1 MWEKVRLGDVCE
13 IFGGST
19 PSTKESDFWNGDI
32 LWLSPSDLP
41 EVGEISI
48 VSNTERKITNTAIA
62 KTKLK
67 VLPKGSVV
75 FSSRASIGKIG
86 ITANVLTTNQGFV
99 NFVCGERVLNRYLAY
114 CLKSSIPAIKK
125 LGNSTTFLEVSR
137 NSIRDFKI
145 PLPPLPVQQRIA
157 DMLDKAD
164 ALRRKDQELLKKYDE
179 LAQAIFI
186 EMFSDPVKNEKGWEV
201 KSLGELCT
209 KIGSGATPR
218 GGKEAYKDEGISLIR
233 SLNIHNNEFKM
244 KDLAFIDDNQARQL
258 RNVIVQEDDV
268 LFNIT
273 GASVCRASIVPK
285 RVLPARVNQHV
296 AILRSNPQVLN
307 PVYLVRL
314 LTHRTFNAYLYNMA
328 MQGGA
333 TREAITKDQLE
344 TLPIPLPPVPLQ
356 NQFRE
361 KIKIVNAVKIKSD
374 TDKSEE
380 LFQSLLQRAF
390 KSALVK

>member
-186 EMFSDPVKNEKGWEV
+186 EMFGEYLNQNLTTLFDEIVINPSKKEV
-201 KSLGELCT
+201 TINNDSKVSFIPMAHVGETGELNLT
-209 KIGSGATPR
+209 LSKSYEEVRTGFTYFR
-218 GGKEAYKDEGISLIR
+218 E
-233 SLNIHNNEFKM
+233 N
-244 KDLAFIDDNQARQL
+244 
-258 RNVIVQEDDV
+258 DV
-268 LFNIT
+268 LFAKIT
-273 GASVCRASIVPK
+273 PCMENGKGAIARNLVRGIGFGSTEFHVLRPNEKIVAEFIYYWLSMPKVRKDAELNMTGSAGQK
-285 RVLPARVNQHV
+285 RVPVNFF
-296 AILRSNPQVLN
+296 SK
-307 PVYLVRL
+307 
-314 LTHRTFNAYLYNMA
+314 LYFSVPPIEL
-328 MQGGA
+328 QRQFA
-333 TREAITKDQLE
+333 TRIEIINQLKAEA
-344 TLPIPLPPVPLQ
+344 
-356 NQFRE
+356 
-361 KIKIVNAVKIKSD
+361 NAE
-374 TDKSEE
+374 KSEE
-380 LFQSLLQRAF
+380 LFQSLLQRVF

>member
-1 MWEKVRLGDVCE
+1 MWEKVRLGEYV
-13 IFGGST
+13 
-19 PSTKESDFWNGDI
+19 DI
-32 LWLSPSDLP
+32 LSGFAFKSNLFTDESTYTALIRIRDIKRGYTETFYKGKYKEEYLIRKGDFLIGMDGEFNIAQWTGKPSLLNQRVCKVSSSKPDKLDNKYLFYVLS
-41 EVGEISI
+41 
-48 VSNTERKITNTAIA
+48 
-62 KTKLK
+62 TKLK
-67 VLPKGSVV
+67 KIEDKASFVTVKHLSVKDIH
-75 FSSRASIGKIG
+75 SI
-86 ITANVLTTNQGFV
+86 
-99 NFVCGERVLNRYLAY
+99 E
-114 CLKSSIPAIKK
+114 
-125 LGNSTTFLEVSR
+125 
-137 NSIRDFKI
+137 I

-157 DMLDKAD
+157 DILDKAD
-164 ALRRKDQELLKKYDE
+164 ALLRKDKELLKKYDE

-186 EMFSDPVKNEKGWEV
+186 DMFGDPVKNEKGWEV
-201 KSLGELCT
+201 KKLGEVCT

-218 GGKEAYKDEGISLIR
+218 GGKEAYIDEGISLIR

-273 GASVCRASIVPK
+273 GASVCRTSIVPK
-285 RVLPARVNQHV
+285 KILPARVNQHV

-307 PVYLVRL
+307 SVYLVRL
-314 LTHRTFNAYLYNMA
+314 LTHRTFNAFLYNMA
-328 MQGGA
+328 TQGGA

-344 TLPIPLPPVPLQ
+344 TLPIPLPPVQLQ

-390 KSALVK
+390 KEGDKKF